1 MVGFI
6 LLALIGFGV
15 PLSGIFHE
23 KNLERCSGSTR
34 GAEKSIDLN
43 INLIDENGSFIV
55 FKDLVASFNLVYFG
69 YSFCP
74 DICPIDLG
82 RNVEVNAVLN
92 DKYKKL
98 STFFVTVDPERD
110 TSDRLKEYT
119 DLLDESL
126 IGLTGSAEQIDIA
139 KKNFMVYSSKGIS
152 DENYLVDHT
161 TFTYLID
168 GEGNLLR
175 YFKRQD
181 TPSEIK
187 ETIECLIEKAQNKN
201 GFIKK

>member
-1 MVGFI
+1 MVAFI

-15 PLSGIFHE
+15 LLLGIFYE
-23 KNLERCSGSTR
+23 KNLEHCSASTR
-34 GAEKSIDLN
+34 GAKKSIDVN
-43 INLIDENGSFIV
+43 INLIDENGSSIV
-55 FKDLVASFNLVYFG
+55 FKDIAGLFNLVYFG

-92 DKYKKL
+92 DKYKEL

-110 TSDRLKEYT
+110 TPDRLKEYT

-126 IGLTGSAEQIDIA
+126 IGLTGSAEQIDTA
-139 KKNFMVYSSKGIS
+139 KKNFMVYSSKGVS

-168 GEGNLLR
+168 GEGNLLS

-187 ETIECLIEKAQNKN
+187 ETIECLIENAQ
-201 GFIKK
+201 I